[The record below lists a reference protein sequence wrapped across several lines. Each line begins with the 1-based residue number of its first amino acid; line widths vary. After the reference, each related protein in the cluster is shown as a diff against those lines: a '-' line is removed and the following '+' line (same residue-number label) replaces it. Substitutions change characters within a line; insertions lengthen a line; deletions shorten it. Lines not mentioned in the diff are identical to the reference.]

1 MVVFSTYGIMH
12 FYTNKGIWLILLPPV
27 LMTSLDLLIEPVA
40 IKLGFWFWKND
51 IIPLQNYAMWF
62 VTSIF
67 IRGIIYLF
75 QPKINA
81 KISFII
87 IGVSALF
94 FGFLNIF
101 LYVRVPII
109 VIINNNKSYFL
120 RSALLIL
127 FIKPGPSYIKPV

>member
-12 FYTNKGIWLILLPPV
+12 FYTNKGVWLIFLPPV

-62 VTSIF
+62 VTCIF

-94 FGFLNIF
+94 FGFLNI
-101 LYVRVPII
+101 
-109 VIINNNKSYFL
+109 
-120 RSALLIL
+120 LL
-127 FIKPGPSYIKPV
+127 

>member
-1 MVVFSTYGIMH
+1 
-12 FYTNKGIWLILLPPV
+12 
-27 LMTSLDLLIEPVA
+27 
-40 IKLGFWFWKND
+40 
-51 IIPLQNYAMWF
+51 MWF

-87 IGVSALF
+87 IGVSTLF
-94 FGFLNIF
+94 FSFLNIF

-109 VIINNNKSYFL
+109 VIMNKKNKLLFKKCFIDFL
-120 RSALLIL
+120 
-127 FIKPGPSYIKPV
+127 Y